1 MRTARLW
8 FRKLWAFCL
17 VSFALAVQAQA
28 ATAPAPPAQAMI
40 DALSRAN
47 AAVVGVQ
54 VSVAEGARS
63 AESLGKQRQG
73 SGVVIGPDGLILT
86 IGYLIMEAENIQIV
100 TQDNKTLPAQA
111 VAYDL
116 ATGFGLIK
124 PLLPLR
130 GIAPVPLGD
139 TRDVTP
145 GTVLMTATGGEGGDV
160 NMTQLV
166 SQRPFSG
173 YWEYFIESA
182 LFTSPPIENHS
193 GAPLFNQRGELI
205 GVGSLLVLDA
215 MGDKRR
221 FPGNMFVPV
230 SLLKPILAE
239 LQQNGSS
246 KLSRRPWLG
255 LTSTEQGGRVQVLQV
270 NKEGPAE
277 TAGLQPGDL
286 VLAVDGAKV
295 DSLESFYKKLWAHS
309 EPDADVQ
316 LTVLQGADIKTI
328 VLKATDRMRTMRRP
342 AGI

>member
-8 FRKLWAFCL
+8 FRKLWAFCV

-130 GIAPVPLGD
+130 GIAPVPLAD
-139 TRDVTP
+139 TRDVAP

-182 LFTSPPIENHS
+182 LFGRREAQPRPAAQFAAAVLLQLGQDRLEQTHGHEHVA
-193 GAPLFNQRGELI
+193 GKAPL
-205 GVGSLLVLDA
+205 VA
-215 MGDKRR
+215 H
-221 FPGNMFVPV
+221 
-230 SLLKPILAE
+230 
-239 LQQNGSS
+239 
-246 KLSRRPWLG
+246 
-255 LTSTEQGGRVQVLQV
+255 RVQYQQ
-270 NKEGPAE
+270 A
-277 TAGLQPGDL
+277 A
-286 VLAVDGAKV
+286 
-295 DSLESFYKKLWAHS
+295 
-309 EPDADVQ
+309 DADQFAALVEQ
-316 LTVLQGADIKTI
+316 
-328 VLKATDRMRTMRRP
+328 RRT
-342 AGI
+342 

>member
-1 MRTARLW
+1 
-8 FRKLWAFCL
+8 
-17 VSFALAVQAQA
+17 
-28 ATAPAPPAQAMI
+28 MI
-40 DALSRAN
+40 DAMSRAN
-47 AAVVGVQ
+47 AAVVGLQ
-54 VSVAEGARS
+54 VTVAEGARS
-63 AESLGKQRQG
+63 AESLGNRRQG
-73 SGVVIGPDGLILT
+73 SGVVIGSDGLILT
-86 IGYLIMEAENIQIV
+86 IGYLLLEAESIQIV
-100 TQDNKTLPAQA
+100 TQDNKVLPAQA
-111 VAYDL
+111 VGYDQ
-116 ATGFGLIK
+116 ATGFGLVK

-139 TRDVTP
+139 LSDTRP
-145 GTVLMTATGGEGGDV
+145 GTVLMAATGGEDGDV

-166 SQRPFSG
+166 SLRPFSG

-230 SLLKPILAE
+230 TLLKPILAE
-239 LQQNGSS
+239 LQQTGST

-277 TAGLQPGDL
+277 SAGLQPGDL

-295 DSLESFYKKLWAHS
+295 DSLESFYKKLWSHP

-328 VLKATDRMRTMRRP
+328 KLKGADRMSTMRKP